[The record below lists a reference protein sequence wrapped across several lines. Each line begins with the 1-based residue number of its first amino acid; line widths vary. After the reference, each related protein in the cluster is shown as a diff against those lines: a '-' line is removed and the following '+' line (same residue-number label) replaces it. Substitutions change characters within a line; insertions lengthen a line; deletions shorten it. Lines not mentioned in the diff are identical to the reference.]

1 MIIFVKIPMKNLNIF
16 ILAAGKGTR
25 MNSTLPKILHPIAG
39 KPMVNHVIDQ
49 AKKLNPKKIYL
60 IANQELSR
68 RNDFLLPNVEIVIQ
82 KNQNGTADA
91 IKSCMPHIKKLS
103 GQALILYADLPLIE
117 LNSMRKAIKDIG
129 KKNMNLLTFIS
140 DEKNSYGKVIF
151 DNKGNVSEIIEQSEL
166 RKGEHH
172 QVCNSGIFCCDI
184 DILKKLIPKINN
196 KTNKKKEYY
205 LTDIFKLACQNNVIT
220 KSILVNEDEFMGVNN
235 KKELAEAEYLAQS
248 KLREKFL
255 LKGVTLIDP
264 ETVYFSEDTKI
275 DKDVVIYPNVFIGK
289 NVKIGKGSKILPF
302 SHLEDCLLGK
312 DVTIGPFA
320 RLRPGADIKD
330 KAKVGN
336 FVEIKKSKI
345 DKNSKVNHLTYIG
358 DTEIGKDVNIGAGTI
373 TCNYDGK
380 NKFKTIIADGAFI
393 GSNSSLIAPVKI
405 GKNAYVGSGS
415 AISKNI
421 RENALGIERTSQI
434 EIKNW
439 HRKMKKR

>member
-1 MIIFVKIPMKNLNIF
+1 MKNLYIF
-16 ILAAGKGTR
+16 ILAAGKGKR

-39 KPMVNHVIDQ
+39 KPMVNHVIGQ

-60 IANQELSR
+60 IASQELSIR
-68 RNDFLLPNVEIVIQ
+68 KDLIFPDVEVVVQ
-82 KNQNGTADA
+82 KNQNGTAGA
-91 IKSCMPHIKKLS
+91 IKSCMPKIKKVS
-103 GQALILYADLPLIE
+103 GIALILYADLPLIE
-117 LNSMRKAIKDIG
+117 LSSMRKALKNVT
-129 KKNMNLLTFIS
+129 KKNINLLTFIS
-140 DEKNSYGKVIF
+140 DDKNSYGKVIF
-151 DNKGNVSEIIEQSEL
+151 DNKKNVLEVIEQKEL
-166 RKGEHH
+166 VKGEHH
-172 QVCNSGIFCCDI
+172 QVCNSGIFSCDL

-205 LTDIFKLACQNNVIT
+205 LTDIFKLAYHDKVET

-235 KKELAEAEYLAQS
+235 KKELAVAEYIAQS

-255 LKGVTLIDP
+255 IKGVTLIDP

-275 DKDVVIYPNVFIGK
+275 NKDVVIHPNVFIGN
-289 NVKIGKGSKILPF
+289 NVKIGKGSKILSF
-302 SHLEDCLLGK
+302 SHLEDCSVGK

-320 RLRPGADIKD
+320 RLRPGANIKD
-330 KAKVGN
+330 EVKVGN
-336 FVEIKKSKI
+336 FVEIKKSNI

-358 DTEIGKDVNIGAGTI
+358 DAEIGKNVNIGAGTI

-380 NKFKTIIADGAFI
+380 NKFKTIIEDGAFI

-415 AISKNI
+415 AISKNVKE
-421 RENALGIERTSQI
+421 RALGIERTNQI

-439 HRKMKKR
+439 YRRIKKK